1 MSALTR
7 SLLAATA
14 AATATVLVTATAAH
28 AVTVLSVGHVDVV
41 DAEYEN
47 GELEIA
53 VFDEDNEVEY
63 DPADVVFKALPGS
76 AVAVPDDPAY
86 AFLGAP
92 GSTVWVLPEVQDPDL
107 LWPGI
112 AAEEVE
118 SGVFVNDTL
127 SLRILKVRGPNGLS
141 VFRTGPA
148 GEPIILADSEDGLP
162 DAIPLTAGLDEHA
175 NWAFEAPGTYRVTV
189 RVTGRLAATGEVVR
203 SDREVLTFKVQA

>member
-1 MSALTR
+1 VSPTR
-7 SLLAATA
+7 TLVAVTATATA
-14 AATATVLVTATAAH
+14 AVLVTASAAH
-28 AVTVLSVGHVDVV
+28 AATVLSVGHVDVV
-41 DAEYEN
+41 DAGYVD

-63 DPADVVFKALPGS
+63 DPADVVFAALPGS

-86 AFLGAP
+86 AFLGTS
-92 GSTVWVLPEVQDPDL
+92 GTTVWVLPEVQDPDL

-118 SGVFVNDTL
+118 PGVFVNDRL
-127 SLRILKVRGPNGLS
+127 SLRILKVKGPDGLS
-141 VFRTGPA
+141 VFRTGSA
-148 GEPIILADSEDGLP
+148 GEPIVLADSEDGLP

-175 NWAFEAPGTYRVTV
+175 NWAFEAPGTYQVTV

-203 SDREVLTFKVQA
+203 SDREVLTFTVEA